1 MTADWRVRGADT
13 GAVEVAAAVAKLGG
27 ITPRKPLLRLVTRAE
42 LDRAMTAGTIARV
55 ARGRYALPTD
65 DRARRAAQAL
75 TGTAVLITA
84 AAHWEWARMWEPR
97 HPQVAVPRG
106 RNVGVAG
113 RDGVDV
119 RWRNIPLGD
128 VADGW
133 VTTRERTL
141 LDCAA
146 LLPFDQALAITDSA
160 LRDGAV
166 SRRALLARAAE
177 LPRLHRGRAERV
189 FTLANPLA
197 ANPFESALRAIAI
210 GVPGLDVRCQVR
222 IDDERG
228 WVGRV
233 DLADESLRIVV
244 EADSMEYHGE
254 REAMDRDVERYTRLG
269 CDGWL
274 VLRFTW
280 YHVMTRPDWVAGMLA
295 KAVAQR
301 VRLGRVA

>member
-1 MTADWRVRGADT
+1 MTTGGGWRGPET
-13 GAVEVAAAVAKLGG
+13 GAVDVVTAVGKLGG
-27 ITPRKPLLRLVTRAE
+27 ITSRKPLLRLVTRAE
-42 LDRAMTAGTIARV
+42 LELAVAAGDVVRV

-65 DRARRAAQAL
+65 KPARGAAHSL
-75 TGTAVLITA
+75 TGTAALITA

-97 HPQVAVPRG
+97 QPQIAVPRG
-106 RNVGVAG
+106 RNVSAAG
-113 RDGVDV
+113 RTGVDL
-119 RWRNIPLGD
+119 RWRNIPGD
-128 VADGW
+128 DVVDHW

-146 LLPFDQALAITDSA
+146 LLPFNQALAITDSA
-160 LRDGAV
+160 LRARSV
-166 SRRALLARAAE
+166 SRRALLARAAD

-189 FTLANPLA
+189 FTLATPLA

-210 GVPGLDVRCQVR
+210 GVPGLAVRCQVR

-233 DLADESLRIVV
+233 DLADESLRIVI

-254 REAMDRDVERYTRLG
+254 REAMDRDVERYTRLV

-280 YHVMTRPDWVAGMLA
+280 YQVMTRPDWVAAMLA

-301 VRLGRVA
+301 ACVGRVA

>member
-1 MTADWRVRGADT
+1 MTARDVHVDRDT
-13 GAVEVAAAVAKLGG
+13 GSVEVVTAVGRLGG
-27 ITPRKPLLRLVTRAE
+27 ITSRKPLLRLVTRGDLERSVA
-42 LDRAMTAGTIARV
+42 AGDVVRV

-65 DRARRAAQAL
+65 DRARHSAQAL
-75 TGTAVLITA
+75 TGTAVLVTA
-84 AAHWEWARMWEPR
+84 AAHWGWARMWEPR
-97 HPQVAVPRG
+97 QPQVAVPRG
-106 RNVGVAG
+106 RNVDVQARAGVEL
-113 RDGVDV
+113 
-119 RWRNIPLGD
+119 RWRDLPRQD
-128 VADGW
+128 VVDQW

-160 LRDGAV
+160 LRDRSV
-166 SRRALLARAAE
+166 SRSALLARAAA
-177 LPRLHRGRAERV
+177 LPHLHRGRAEKV
-189 FTLANPLA
+189 FTQADPLA
-197 ANPFESALRAIAI
+197 ANPFESALRAIALE
-210 GVPGLDVRCQVR
+210 VPGLEVRCQVR
-222 IDDERG
+222 IDDEHG

-233 DLADESLRIVV
+233 DLADESLRIVI

-280 YHVMTRPDWVAGMLA
+280 YHVMTRPDWVAAMLA

-301 VRLGRVA
+301 VGRAACG